1 MDSEQII
8 YYQKRAKEYE
18 LVYKKLERQND
29 LSLIKDY
36 LCQQFIDKSIIE
48 IACGTGYWTEI
59 LSSPAKSILASDINL
74 DVIQIAQTKNYPKSN
89 VTFEIQA
96 IEDLKN
102 VRGVF
107 EGLFGGFIWSH
118 IKKEELLD
126 FLSVVLN
133 QVQDESEIIFLDNK
147 YVQGSSSPIV
157 RTDKNGNTFQIREL
171 ESGEKYE
178 IIKNFPDPDETK
190 NMIDMLAEGFE
201 WIDFEYYWIMKFKKR
216 QNAS

>member
-18 LVYKKLERQND
+18 SVYKKPERQND

-59 LSSPAKSILASDINL
+59 LSNPAKSILASDINL
-74 DVIQIAQTKNYPKSN
+74 DVIQIAQTKNYPKFN

-118 IKKEELLD
+118 IKKEKLLD

-147 YVQGSSSPIV
+147 YVQGSNSPIA

-190 NMIDMLAEGFE
+190 NTIDMLAEGFE

-216 QNAS
+216 